1 MNDKLVAIESK
12 DVSVPLSKEQKQE
25 LIRKENNEI
34 LNKVY
39 ALSLELRCPSD
50 EMLHYDGKQH
60 NGKVFKLT
68 DEQKS
73 LIAKADMIQRSITR
87 KDRNDAINNG
97 AAYRYKAI
105 EVPDGMNLAD
115 ISHNRR
121 KQFFKEFLARQTRID
136 NANTTSGIQ
145 SQISIV
151 PNTNV
156 I

>member
-1 MNDKLVAIESK
+1 MNDKLVAVESK
-12 DVSVPLSKEQKQE
+12 DVAVPMSKEQKQE

-39 ALSLELRCPSD
+39 ALSLELRCPS
-50 EMLHYDGKQH
+50 EMLLQYDGKQH

-73 LIAKADMIQRSITR
+73 LIAKADMIQRAIGR

-97 AAYRYKAI
+97 AAYRYKAV
-105 EVPDGMNLAD
+105 EVPDGMNFAD
-115 ISHNRR
+115 ISQGRR

-136 NANTTSGIQ
+136 NANSTSGIQ
-145 SQISIV
+145 SHMSIV

-156 I
+156 V